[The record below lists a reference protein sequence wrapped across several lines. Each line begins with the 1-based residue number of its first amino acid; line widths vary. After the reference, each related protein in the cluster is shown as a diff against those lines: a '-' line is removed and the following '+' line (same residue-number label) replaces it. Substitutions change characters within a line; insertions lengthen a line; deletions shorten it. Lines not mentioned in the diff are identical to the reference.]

1 MGRLKI
7 EQGTHYTKYIQSG
20 ENLQVDQLAEEV
32 YQFTVVDYAI
42 YRPLEGILAGATRH
56 KPFIITPQTDL
67 QGIPL
72 DILQELDWQ
81 MSYEGECDDY
91 QRRAAKFSKTR
102 HHIQDTIA
110 ERRH

>member
-7 EQGTHYTKYIQSG
+7 EQGVHYTKYIQSAM
-20 ENLQVDQLAEEV
+20 NLWVQRLAEEV
-32 YQFTVVDYAI
+32 YQFTVIDYAI
-42 YRPLEGILAGATRH
+42 YRPLEGILDGATSH

-72 DILQELDWQ
+72 DILEELDWQ

-102 HHIQDTIA
+102 RHIQATIL
-110 ERRH
+110 ERQR

>member
-1 MGRLKI
+1 MGRLIIKKGI
-7 EQGTHYTKYIQSG
+7 HYTKYIQSA
-20 ENLQVDQLAEEV
+20 ENLQIDQLAEEV
-32 YQFTVVDYAI
+32 YQFTVVDHANYL
-42 YRPLEGILAGATRH
+42 PEKGILDGATSH

-67 QGIPL
+67 QGIPT
-72 DILQELDWQ
+72 DILEELGWQ

-110 ERRH
+110 ERQH